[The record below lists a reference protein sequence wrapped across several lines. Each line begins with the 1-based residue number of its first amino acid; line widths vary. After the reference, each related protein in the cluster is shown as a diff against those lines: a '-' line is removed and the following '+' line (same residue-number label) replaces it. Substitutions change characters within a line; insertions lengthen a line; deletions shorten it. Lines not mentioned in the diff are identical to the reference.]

1 MANSSYPI
9 ASCWKSGAHV
19 PLGMLAAA
27 VLILMALTAIGALL
41 GFGAPRP
48 EGLNTSL
55 LYGNLSRVARVA
67 GFTFWQA
74 SLSALLSLLVALPVA
89 MAFLRREH

>member
-1 MANSSYPI
+1 M
-9 ASCWKSGAHV
+9 

-27 VLILMALTAIGALL
+27 VLILMALTAISALL
-41 GFGAPRP
+41 GVGAPARP

-55 LYGNLSRVARVA
+55 LSGDLSRVARVA

-74 SLSALLSLLVALPVA
+74 ALSALLSLLVALP
-89 MAFLRREH
+89 MAVSFLRRILTSRLQILNSLL